1 MTNQRGHETAAKQVW
16 GAVVG
21 AQGLRSVSTQ
31 LCVPTYSWASGRALA
46 ERAEMGPSRLPL
58 GVGRLV

>member
-31 LCVPTYSWASGRALA
+31 LCVPTYSWASGRARWLS
-46 ERAEMGPSRLPL
+46 EQKW
-58 GVGRLV
+58 GRPVYL